1 MVACPAQPR
10 AGRRTREK
18 GEAAKAKS
26 IGRILPELKEKSCI
40 SSMATAPLLRLV
52 LVVSCIGSSMAVLF
66 SGLPNTLTVTASPAA
81 GQGLSPFCVLFLF
94 TISFLGYDMAVCVHD
109 SVLHAGLDQIKV
121 SWKLNESTPASADS
135 GYKKVKVL
143 LCYAP
148 VSQVDRGWRK
158 TDDHLKKDKTCQ
170 FKVTTQP
177 YSSGGGGSFVYSV
190 ERKIPTG
197 TYFVRA
203 YALDSGDTEVAYGQ
217 TTNAGKTA
225 NLFDVVGITG
235 RHASLDVAAGCFSAF
250 SILALVFFFVVEKRK
265 AKK

>member
-1 MVACPAQPR
+1 
-10 AGRRTREK
+10 
-18 GEAAKAKS
+18 
-26 IGRILPELKEKSCI
+26 
-40 SSMATAPLLRLV
+40 MATAPLLRLV
-52 LVVSCIGSSMAVLF
+52 LLVSCIGSSMAVLF
-66 SGLPNTLTVTASPAA
+66 SSLPNTLTVTSSPAA
-81 GQGLSPFCVLFLF
+81 GQ
-94 TISFLGYDMAVCVHD
+94 
-109 SVLHAGLDQIKV
+109 VLHAGVDQIKV
-121 SWKLNESTPASADS
+121 SWKLNQSTPASADS

-143 LCYAP
+143 LCYDP
-148 VSQVDRGWRK
+148 VSQADRGWRK

-177 YSSGGGGSFVYSV
+177 YSSGGGSFVYTV
-190 ERKIPTG
+190 ERSIPTG

-217 TTNAGKTA
+217 TTNAAKTT

-235 RHASLDVAAGCFSAF
+235 RHASLDIAAGCFSAF